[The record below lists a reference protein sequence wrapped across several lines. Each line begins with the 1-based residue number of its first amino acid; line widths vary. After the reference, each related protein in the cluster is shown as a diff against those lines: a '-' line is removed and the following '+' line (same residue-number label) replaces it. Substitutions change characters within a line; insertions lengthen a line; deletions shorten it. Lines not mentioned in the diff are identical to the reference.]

1 MSPSSLHETCV
12 KTIRF
17 LAADAIERGACG
29 LKDPNR
35 APDVTLL
42 AIGLKRHFLLDAA
55 GVPKVAVEAGM
66 TRGWHYLVGDDG
78 AVIGLDFTVDHV
90 VDAATAVLEGTAH
103 PAVSTP

>member
-1 MSPSSLHETCV
+1 
-12 KTIRF
+12 
-17 LAADAIERGACG
+17 
-29 LKDPNR
+29 
-35 APDVTLL
+35 
-42 AIGLKRHFLLDAA
+42 
-55 GVPKVAVEAGM
+55 M